1 MKMIRTKLVPIGEIR
16 TPFKTKDEAPIQGA
30 YEPNTRG
37 TVKILSKYAPG
48 LKDIETF
55 SHLYLIYQF
64 DRSGQVKLVRET
76 FLDDTPHGVFA
87 SRHPA
92 RPNGIG
98 LTIVKLIKRNRNSL
112 VVSGVDM
119 LDRTPLLD
127 IKPYVPR
134 FDRQKN
140 ASNGWVS
147 KVRLRKKPQ
156 GRE

>member
-1 MKMIRTKLVPIGEIR
+1 MDNRLTAIGLIR
-16 TPFKTKDEAPIQGA
+16 TPFKKKQEAPIQGA
-30 YEPNTRG
+30 FVPDARG
-37 TVKILSKYAPG
+37 TVTVHPKYSAG

-55 SHLYLIYQF
+55 SHLYLLYQF
-64 DRSGQVKLVRET
+64 DRSGPVRLVRPT
-76 FLDDTPHGVFA
+76 FLDDTAHGIFA

-98 LTIVKLIKRNRNSL
+98 LTIVALLARRGNSL
-112 VVSGVDM
+112 VVTGVDM

-140 ASNGWVS
+140 ATNGWVATA
-147 KVRLRKKPQ
+147 RRRKKPP

>member
-1 MKMIRTKLVPIGEIR
+1 MKTTLTAIGIIH
-16 TPFKTKDEAPIQGA
+16 TPFKSKEEAPIQGA
-30 YEPNTRG
+30 YEPDAHG
-37 TVKILSKYAPG
+37 TVAVFSKYSAG
-48 LKDIETF
+48 LKDVETF
-55 SHLYLIYQF
+55 SHLYLLYQF
-64 DRSGQVKLVRET
+64 DRSSKVKLVRQT

-98 LTIVKLIKRNRNSL
+98 LTIVKLIKRRGNSL

-134 FDRQKN
+134 FDHQKN
-140 ASNGWVS
+140 ASNGWVA
-147 KVRLRKKPQ
+147 KVKPREKPP